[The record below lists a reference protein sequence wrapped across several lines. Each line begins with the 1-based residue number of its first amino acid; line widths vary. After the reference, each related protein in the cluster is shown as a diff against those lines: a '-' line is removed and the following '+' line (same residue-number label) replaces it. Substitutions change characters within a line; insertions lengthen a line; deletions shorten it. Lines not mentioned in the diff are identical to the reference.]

1 MAGLDEEGG
10 ALSGTAAGF
19 WHDGERFG
27 GRGAFSPVTR
37 SLVVLL
43 ALLLAPSASSAQQSR
58 LIVELEGGPVWQSR
72 NDVRIPND
80 ASGTR
85 FSLRAVTGSG
95 PWPAVR
101 IYVTWR
107 HDERNELRALVAPLS
122 FTETG
127 ALDRPVEF
135 AGSSYAPDVRTT
147 GTYRFNSYR
156 ITYRRRVH
164 EGASWTWYVGGT
176 AKIRDALIE
185 LRQGATTSRKK
196 DVGFVPL
203 LHLASDW
210 RLSGGWHLTS
220 DIDALAGGPG
230 RAEDVA
236 VKLRYDPGRRW
247 GVAAGYRTVE
257 GGANVD
263 AVYTFAWLHYAVL
276 SVLYRM

>member
-1 MAGLDEEGG
+1 MGGMGMERRRAGACL
-10 ALSGTAAGF
+10 
-19 WHDGERFG
+19 G
-27 GRGAFSPVTR
+27 GRGGFAPVTL
-37 SLVVLL
+37 SLAIVL
-43 ALLLAPSASSAQQSR
+43 ALLLAPSTSSAQQSRR

-85 FSLRAVTGSG
+85 FSLRALTGSG
-95 PWPAVR
+95 PWPAGR

-107 HDERNELRALVAPLS
+107 RDESNELRVLVAPLS

-127 ALDRPVEF
+127 SLGRPVEF
-135 AGSSYAPDVRTT
+135 AGASYAPDVPTA

-156 ITYRRRVH
+156 ITYRHRVH
-164 EGASWTWYVGGT
+164 QGASWTWWVGGT

-210 RLSGGWHLTS
+210 RLSDRWHLTS
-220 DIDALAGGPG
+220 DVDALAGGPG

-247 GVAAGYRTVE
+247 AVAAGYRTVE
-257 GGANVD
+257 GGADVD
-263 AVYTFAWLHYAVL
+263 AVYTFAWLHYAAL